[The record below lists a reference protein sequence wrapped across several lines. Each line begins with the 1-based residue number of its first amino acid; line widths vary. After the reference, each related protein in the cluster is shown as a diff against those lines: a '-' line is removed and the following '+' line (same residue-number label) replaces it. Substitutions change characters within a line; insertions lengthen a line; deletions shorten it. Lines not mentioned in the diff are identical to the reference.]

1 MNKADRESTYRWRFM
16 FRALRHRN
24 YQLFFAGQ
32 SVSVIGT
39 WMGRVA
45 IGWLVYRLTGSAAML
60 GVVAFVGALPAFV
73 LSPFGGS
80 VVDWFDRY
88 RVLLAAQVAL
98 GLIAL
103 ALGVLVITGN
113 EAVWSVILLTMLM
126 GVVRAFDIPARQAMV
141 IDLVDDREDLANA
154 IALNSTMIN
163 GAKLIGPT
171 VAGVVI
177 AVAGE
182 GILFLADG
190 FSYVFVVAALLA
202 MRMPVRHRPP
212 KDRNFRAHFVE
223 GWHYARLSIP
233 IRSLLML
240 MAMVSLLA
248 VPYIVLLPIFADQVI
263 GGGATTL
270 GFLTAAGG
278 AGAVI
283 AGMYL
288 ASRRSV
294 IGLGRVIA
302 LGAAL
307 FGAALIAFSL
317 VSQLWLA
324 MLLLPVAGFGM
335 MTVMAGANTALQT
348 LVDDDK
354 RGRVMA
360 FFTMAFMGTAPIGN
374 LIAGFVAEHLGVQLT
389 VAIGG
394 GACMISACWFA
405 MTLPAIRAAARPIL
419 IERGLLVAEAVR
431 DAADSELTGGG

>member
-1 MNKADRESTYRWRFM
+1 M

-24 YQLFFAGQ
+24 YKLFFAGQ

-39 WMGRVA
+39 WMGRMA
-45 IGWLVYRLTGSAAML
+45 ISWLVWRLTGSAAML
-60 GVVAFVGALPAFV
+60 GAVAFVGAVPAFV
-73 LSPFGGS
+73 LAPFGGS

-88 RVLLAAQVAL
+88 RVLLASQAGLGLVAL
-98 GLIAL
+98 V
-103 ALGVLVITGN
+103 LGTLVLTGN
-113 EAVWSVILLTMLM
+113 EAIWSVILLAMLM

-141 IDLVDDREDLANA
+141 VDLVDDREDLGNA

-177 AVAGE
+177 AAVGE

-190 FSYVFVVAALLA
+190 FSYAFVIVAMLA
-202 MRMPVRHRPP
+202 MRMPVRHRPTG
-212 KDRNFRAHFVE
+212 DRAFMAHFAE
-223 GWHYARLSIP
+223 GWHYTRRSVS

-248 VPYIVLLPIFADQVI
+248 VPYMVLLPIFADQVI
-263 GGGATTL
+263 GGGAKTL
-270 GFLTAAGG
+270 GFLTAASG
-278 AGAVI
+278 AGAVVGGI
-283 AGMYL
+283 YL
-288 ASRRSV
+288 ASRHSV
-294 IGLGRVIA
+294 VGLGRVIG
-302 LGAAL
+302 LSAAL
-307 FGAALIAFSL
+307 FGTALIAFAFA
-317 VSQLWLA
+317 SQLWIA

-335 MTVMAGANTALQT
+335 MTVMAGCNTVLQT

-374 LIAGFVAEHLGVQLT
+374 LIAGLLAEHLGVQLT

-394 GACMISACWFA
+394 GACLISASWFA
-405 MTLPAIRAAARPIL
+405 MTLPAIRAAAKPIL
-419 IERGLLVAEAVR
+419 IERGIITAEAVR
-431 DAADSELTGGG
+431 DTADGELTSGG

>member
-1 MNKADRESTYRWRFM
+1 ML
-16 FRALRHRN
+16 RALRHRN

-32 SVSVIGT
+32 SISVIGT

-45 IGWLVYRLTGSAAML
+45 IGWLVYRLSGSAAML
-60 GVVAFVGALPAFV
+60 GVVAFVGAVPAFV

-88 RVLLAAQVAL
+88 RVLLISQAGL
-98 GLIAL
+98 GLVAIT
-103 ALGVLVITGN
+103 LGVLVVTGH
-113 EAVWSVILLTMLM
+113 EAMWSVILLAMLM
-126 GVVRAFDIPARQAMV
+126 GLVRAFDIPARQALV
-141 IDLVDDREDLANA
+141 VDLVDDREDLANA

-171 VAGVVI
+171 AAGVII
-177 AVAGE
+177 AAFGE
-182 GILFLADG
+182 GICFLADG
-190 FSYVFVVAALLA
+190 FSYVFVIAAMLA
-202 MRMPVRHRPP
+202 MNMPTRHRP
-212 KDRNFRAHFVE
+212 KRDRAFRAHFVE
-223 GWHYARLSIP
+223 GWHYARQSVP

-248 VPYIVLLPIFADQVI
+248 VPYIVLLPIFADRVI

-278 AGAVI
+278 VGAVF
-283 AGMYL
+283 AGVYL

-302 LGAAL
+302 LGAGL

-324 MLLLPVAGFGM
+324 MVLLPFAGFGM
-335 MTVMAGANTALQT
+335 MAVMAGSNTALQT

-360 FFTMAFMGTAPIGN
+360 FFTMAFMGTAPLGN
-374 LIAGFVAEHLGVQLT
+374 LIAGFVAEHLGVRLT

-394 GACMISACWFA
+394 GACVVSAGWFA

-419 IERGLLVAEAVR
+419 VERGILAAEAVR
-431 DAADSELTGGG
+431 DTTDGELTSGG